1 MKKVLFF
8 SMTALV
14 TMVAWSCGSG
24 SKSGSGTSESSST
37 FSSPFVLIA
46 EQEQRCEGVLIDR
59 GFSEK
64 FAQQLHD
71 RNEALDKVKEQIL
84 NQDIPTEI
92 DEGMGLKLVEPF
104 KITSINYKGDNNV
117 KVEMEAMAEIDE
129 EGISQREVMFPE
141 PQVPIPYVAVGMDSD
156 GEGCVPI
163 FVKFRGVDGN
173 KGSKYDKEFTLGNK
187 YRLVSSFQITAA
199 DARRWGRVTK
209 ICVTGIGSPDFNGP
223 VEEMNNERNEYYQK
237 YGR

>member
-1 MKKVLFF
+1 MAAF
-8 SMTALV
+8 V
-14 TMVAWSCGSG
+14 TIVVCSCGTG
-24 SKSGSGTSESSST
+24 SKSNSGTVDSSSSSST
-37 FSSPFVLIA
+37 PFALIA

-64 FAQQLHD
+64 FAQQMHD

-104 KITSINYKGDNNV
+104 KITSINYKGNNNV
-117 KVEMEAMAEIDE
+117 NVEMEAMAEIDE
-129 EGISQREVMFPE
+129 EGVSQREVMFPE
-141 PQVPIPYVAVGMDSD
+141 PQAPIPYVAVGMDSV

-163 FVKFRGVDGN
+163 FIKFRGVEGN

-187 YRLVSSFQITAA
+187 YRLVAGFQITAA
-199 DARRWGRVTK
+199 DAKRWGRVVK
-209 ICVTGIGSPDFNGP
+209 IYVTGIGSPDFNGP
-223 VEEMNNERNEYYQK
+223 MEEMSAERNEYDQK

>member
-1 MKKVLFF
+1 MKKGLLGIATTIVVF
-8 SMTALV
+8 AC
-14 TMVAWSCGSG
+14 SCGSG
-24 SKSGSGTSESSST
+24 SKSGSGTEESSS
-37 FSSPFVLIA
+37 SSSTPFALIA

-117 KVEMEAMAEIDE
+117 KVEIEALAEIDE
-129 EGISQREVMFPE
+129 EGVSQREVMFPE

-163 FVKFRGVDGN
+163 FIKFRGVDGN

-199 DARRWGRVTK
+199 DARRWGRVVK
-209 ICVTGIGSPDFNGP
+209 ICITGIGSPDFNGP
-223 VEEMNNERNEYYQK
+223 VEEMNAERNEYYQK

>member
-1 MKKVLFF
+1 MKKDLLFF
-8 SMTALV
+8 MAAFATIV
-14 TMVAWSCGSG
+14 VCSCGSG
-24 SKSGSGTSESSST
+24 SKSSSETEDCSSFSST
-37 FSSPFVLIA
+37 PFSLIA

-104 KITSINYKGDNNV
+104 KITSINYKGSNNV

-129 EGISQREVMFPE
+129 EGVSQREVMFPE
-141 PQVPIPYVAVGMDSD
+141 PGSPGTFVAVGFDSD
-156 GEGCVPI
+156 GEGCVPLFI
-163 FVKFRGVDGN
+163 KFKGVEGN
-173 KGSKYDKEFTLGNK
+173 KGSKYDQEFTVGNK
-187 YRLVSSFQITAA
+187 YRLVSGFKITAA
-199 DARRWGRVTK
+199 DARRWGRVAK

>member
-1 MKKVLFF
+1 M
-8 SMTALV
+8 
-14 TMVAWSCGSG
+14 
-24 SKSGSGTSESSST
+24 
-37 FSSPFVLIA
+37 
-46 EQEQRCEGVLIDR
+46 LIDR

-117 KVEMEAMAEIDE
+117 KVEMEALAEIDE

-141 PQVPIPYVAVGMDSD
+141 PQAPIPYVAVGMDSD

-163 FVKFRGVDGN
+163 FIKFRGVDGN

-199 DARRWGRVTK
+199 DARRWGRVVK
-209 ICVTGIGSPDFNGP
+209 ICITGIGSPDFNGP
-223 VEEMNNERNEYYQK
+223 VEEMNAERNEYYQK

>member
-1 MKKVLFF
+1 MKKDLLFF
-8 SMTALV
+8 MAAFATIV
-14 TMVAWSCGSG
+14 VCSCGSG
-24 SKSGSGTSESSST
+24 SKSSSETEDSSSSSST
-37 FSSPFVLIA
+37 PFSLIA

-104 KITSINYKGDNNV
+104 KITSINYKGSTNV
-117 KVEMEAMAEIDE
+117 KVEMDE
-129 EGISQREVMFPE
+129 EGVSQREVMFPE

-163 FVKFRGVDGN
+163 FIKFRGVEGN

-199 DARRWGRVTK
+199 DARRWGRVAK
-209 ICVTGIGSPDFNGP
+209 ICLTGIGSPDFNGP

>member
-1 MKKVLFF
+1 MAAF
-8 SMTALV
+8 V
-14 TMVAWSCGSG
+14 TIVVCSCGTG
-24 SKSGSGTSESSST
+24 SKSNSGTVDSSSSST
-37 FSSPFVLIA
+37 PFALIA

-64 FAQQLHD
+64 FAQQMHD

-104 KITSINYKGDNNV
+104 KITSINYKGNNNV
-117 KVEMEAMAEIDE
+117 NVEMEAMAEIDE
-129 EGISQREVMFPE
+129 EGVSQREVMFPE
-141 PQVPIPYVAVGMDSD
+141 PQAPIPYVAVGMDSV

-163 FVKFRGVDGN
+163 FIKFRGVEGN

-187 YRLVSSFQITAA
+187 YRLVAGFQITAA
-199 DARRWGRVTK
+199 DAKRWGRVVK

-223 VEEMNNERNEYYQK
+223 MEEMNAERNEYYQK

>member
-1 MKKVLFF
+1 MKKGLLGIATTIVVF
-8 SMTALV
+8 AC
-14 TMVAWSCGSG
+14 SCGSG
-24 SKSGSGTSESSST
+24 SKSGSGTEESSS
-37 FSSPFVLIA
+37 SSSTPFALIA

-199 DARRWGRVTK
+199 DAKRWGRVVK
-209 ICVTGIGSPDFNGP
+209 ICITGIGSPDFNGP
-223 VEEMNNERNEYYQK
+223 VEEMNAERNEYYQK

>member
-1 MKKVLFF
+1 MKKDLLFF
-8 SMTALV
+8 MAAFATIV
-14 TMVAWSCGSG
+14 VCSCGSG
-24 SKSGSGTSESSST
+24 SKSSSETEDCSSSSST
-37 FSSPFVLIA
+37 PFSLIA

-104 KITSINYKGDNNV
+104 KITSINYKGSNNV

-129 EGISQREVMFPE
+129 EGVSQREVMFPE
-141 PQVPIPYVAVGMDSD
+141 PGSPGTFVAVGFDSD
-156 GEGCVPI
+156 GEGCVPLFI
-163 FVKFRGVDGN
+163 KFKGVEGN
-173 KGSKYDKEFTLGNK
+173 KGSKYDQEFTVGNK
-187 YRLVSSFQITAA
+187 YRLVSGFKITAA
-199 DARRWGRVTK
+199 DARRWGRVAK